1 MDALPQEL
9 GSPAF
14 IRQHYISRS
23 VKLYAILL
31 VFVALGVAYYGIEKY
46 LEYSD
51 KNTVVAQSDA
61 FVSQL
66 EKDNKKEADAYTAA
80 QVLYKD
86 TDASMNKEL
95 ASVFPLEED
104 YTSLTKEFDDY
115 FFSYNKKK
123 GNDPVVV
130 TDIQYG
136 SPTSDASAKYD
147 ILPISMNITAS
158 ENGFYDFLR
167 FVQSSGTLSKK
178 LRLLDLK
185 SIQLNFNSD
194 DTGSAKSTIQFRA
207 NLSAYFQKTKK

>member
-23 VKLYAILL
+23 IKLYAILL
-31 VFVALGVAYYGIEKY
+31 VFVALGVIYYGVEKY

-51 KNTVVAQSDA
+51 KNTVVTQSNA

-66 EKDNKKEADAYTAA
+66 EKDNKKEADAYAAA
-80 QVLYKD
+80 QALYKD

-115 FFSYNKKK
+115 FFNYNKKK

-147 ILPISMNITAS
+147 VLPISMNITAS

-207 NLSAYFQKTKK
+207 NLSAYFQKTKQ